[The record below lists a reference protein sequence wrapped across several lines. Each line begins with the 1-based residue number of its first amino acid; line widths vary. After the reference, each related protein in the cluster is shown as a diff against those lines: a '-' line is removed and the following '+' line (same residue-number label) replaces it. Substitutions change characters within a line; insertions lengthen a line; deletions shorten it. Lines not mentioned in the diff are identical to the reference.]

1 MNPFPLLALLALL
14 PLGLAS
20 GAIFLVAKVF
30 APRAAPN
37 KIAAFIIAVS
47 IAFIMSAAIA
57 FIGGRYSPRAPST
70 LSFVATWLGCS
81 LLISF
86 VTVRY
91 ILRLSAIGP
100 LALVCASIMGAFVL
114 ALAFQIFILLVCLG
128 DPEMHDCFTPFWQS

>member
-1 MNPFPLLALLALL
+1 MNEPVPSLSPAGAAALR
-14 PLGLAS
+14 PGL

-91 ILRLSAIGP
+91 ILGSAQLDRSPSFAPQSWALFSGARFPNFHSTCLSGRPRNA
-100 LALVCASIMGAFVL
+100 
-114 ALAFQIFILLVCLG
+114 
-128 DPEMHDCFTPFWQS
+128 